1 MKKIASS
8 NLSSLNIF
16 LKNGKIPLS
25 PKSNKDL
32 IHKNPINYFL
42 NLIEENLQRI
52 YIMILIY

>member
-1 MKKIASS
+1 MKKI

-16 LKNGKIPLS
+16 LKNGKIPLC

-52 YIMILIY
+52 KIMILIY

>member
-16 LKNGKIPLS
+16 LKNGKIPLC